1 MSKAI
6 ILYQETDPEETAVK
20 APSGTAVLI
29 PRGPRG
35 VPAGIDRARLREL
48 MAPYLD
54 YLELDRGYPRSS
66 INTYANEAE
75 RFIFWLEE
83 NPWPIERATF
93 LKYREDLRGRYA
105 PSTVNLALVGIRKF
119 LSWLH
124 DIGEIPFNPALG
136 VEGIRQ
142 GGRNKAHK
150 KDALTP
156 GEARRLLALIPT
168 DTAVG
173 ARDKAI
179 IGSMLYGGLRTVEAR
194 RALLKHY
201 RTRQDRRILLLWG
214 KGRAEAGEY
223 VVIIPALEEILGA
236 WLSSHPRGD
245 DPEAPLFCSLSPRS
259 YGRPLSSS
267 AFRKIIKG
275 YFREAGIREPSKSS
289 HSLRHTAI
297 TAVIRGGGTLIQ
309 AQDFARHSSPETTM
323 IYIHENTRLEN
334 PPELLISYE

>member
-1 MSKAI
+1 MSKVI
-6 ILYQETDPEETAVK
+6 IIDQDPEPWETAV
-20 APSGTAVLI
+20 PIPGESSLI
-29 PRGPRG
+29 PTP
-35 VPAGIDRARLREL
+35 PGIYRARLREL
-48 MAPYLD
+48 YEPYRV
-54 YLELDRGYPRSS
+54 YLEFERGYPRSTIS
-66 INTYANEAE
+66 TYTKEVE
-75 RFIFWLEE
+75 RFLNWLEE
-83 NPWPIERATF
+83 NPRPIERGTF

-119 LSWLH
+119 LSWLL
-124 DIGEIPFNPALG
+124 DIGEIPSNPALG

-142 GGRNKAHK
+142 RGRSKAHK

-201 RTRQDRRILLLWG
+201 RTRQDRRVLLLQG
-214 KGRAEAGEY
+214 KGRSEAGEY
-223 VVIIPALEEILGA
+223 AVIVPVLEDMIGA
-236 WLSSHPRGD
+236 WLSYHPRGD

-267 AFRKIIKG
+267 GYRRMIKG

-289 HSLRHTAI
+289 HSLRHSAI
-297 TAVIRGGGTLIQ
+297 SAVIRGGGTLLQ
-309 AQDFARHSSPETTM
+309 AQSFARHESPETTM
-323 IYIHENTRLEN
+323 IYIHESDRLEN
-334 PPELLISYE
+334 PPELLISYEVSQ